1 MSISPCDAVPILK
14 RTGKFQPG
22 PEINATIVQSQN
34 TLTSNELLLKLKYFL
49 VGQTLLDFLAL
60 HSNDPASGK
69 ITKYEF
75 VFFRP
80 EQSPMS
86 KPVAP

>member
-22 PEINATIVQSQN
+22 SEINATVVQSQN
-34 TLTSNELLLKLKYFL
+34 TLTSNELLLKLFFPCWSKSFRFFWYL
-49 VGQTLLDFLAL
+49 
-60 HSNDPASGK
+60 NEPASGK

-75 VFFRP
+75 VFFRS
-80 EQSPMS
+80 EQSPKS